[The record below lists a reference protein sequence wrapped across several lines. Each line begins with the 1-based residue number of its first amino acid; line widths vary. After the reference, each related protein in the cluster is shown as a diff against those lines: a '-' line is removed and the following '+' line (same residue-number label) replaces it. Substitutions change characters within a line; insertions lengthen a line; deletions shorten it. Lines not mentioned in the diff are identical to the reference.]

1 MSFSQF
7 LFIRIDFCD
16 LAKNFENVSTS
27 KNCSKKKL
35 QKNELSLLSLAGG
48 NNAQKWEKPWKLA
61 TLTILQYH
69 TNKNAILQYCNNNNT
84 ENPSKD
90 ALEKA
95 ENFAN
100 YAK

>member
-1 MSFSQF
+1 MSQ
-7 LFIRIDFCD
+7 LLKI
-16 LAKNFENVSTS
+16 LQQ
-27 KNCSKKKL
+27 KKL

-69 TNKNAILQYCNNNNT
+69 TSKNAILQYCNNNKT